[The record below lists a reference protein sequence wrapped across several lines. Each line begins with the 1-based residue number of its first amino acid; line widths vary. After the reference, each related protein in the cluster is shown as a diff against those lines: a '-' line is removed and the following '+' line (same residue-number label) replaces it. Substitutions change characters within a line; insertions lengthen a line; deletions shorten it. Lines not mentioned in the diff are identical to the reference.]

1 MNPIEHAL
9 RLMDTDQAFL
19 GVGLGA
25 FAVIVAVVATV
36 RRSIEGGFRWIPAV
50 LIMCSGFLA
59 GAVIVETSYY
69 SWYRHRC
76 VLHSSDIDECFD
88 GDGRRLHDEGY

>member
-1 MNPIEHAL
+1 MNPIEQAL

-19 GVGLGA
+19 GVGLA
-25 FAVIVAVVATV
+25 ALAVVVAVVAAV
-36 RRSIEGGFRWIPAV
+36 RRSIEDGFRWIPAV
-50 LIMCSGFLA
+50 LIMGAGFLA

-88 GDGRRLHDEGY
+88 ADGKRLHDEGY

>member
-9 RLMDTDQAFL
+9 RLMDTEQAAL
-19 GVGLGA
+19 GVGLA
-25 FAVIVAVVATV
+25 ALAVVFAAAIVV
-36 RRSIEGGFRWIPAV
+36 RRSREEGFRWIPAL
-50 LIMCSGFLA
+50 LIMCVGLLA
-59 GAVIVETSYY
+59 GAVIVEASYY

-88 GDGRRLHDEGY
+88 KDGKRLHDEGY

>member
-9 RLMDTDQAFL
+9 RLMDTEQAAL
-19 GVGLGA
+19 GVGLA
-25 FAVIVAVVATV
+25 ALAVIVAVVIV
-36 RRSIEGGFRWIPAV
+36 IRRSIEEGFRWVPAL
-50 LIMCSGFLA
+50 LIMCAGFLS
-59 GAVIVETSYY
+59 GAVIVEASYH

-88 GDGRRLHDEGY
+88 KDGKRLHDEGY